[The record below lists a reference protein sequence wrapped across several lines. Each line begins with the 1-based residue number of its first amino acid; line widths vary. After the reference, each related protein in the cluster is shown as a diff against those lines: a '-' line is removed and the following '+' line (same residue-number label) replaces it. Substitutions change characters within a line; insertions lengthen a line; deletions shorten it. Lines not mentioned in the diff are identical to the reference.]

1 MTKGD
6 RNEIKRDEIV
16 ELGDRPVSLAPRS
29 SERVSEGDRPTS
41 PPAPEK
47 VGTGGGGDEIKGDRP
62 TPPPPKPDTTAQ
74 PKQAP
79 EKRSS

>member
-1 MTKGD
+1 MPETD
-6 RNEIKRDEIV
+6 RNDIKRDEIV

-41 PPAPEK
+41 PPAPGR
-47 VGTGGGGDEIKGDRP
+47 VGSGGGGDEIKGDRP
-62 TPPPPKPDTTAQ
+62 TPPPPKPDTTTQ

-79 EKRSS
+79 EKRIS